1 MKQLSQIR
9 FSSSCSTQ
17 IVCGD
22 VRQGLS
28 ALLPRGRV
36 VAFVDAE
43 VEEHYGLSELV
54 PESIIIPG
62 GEENKNLELATL
74 MWRELVECRADRDT
88 FVLGI
93 GGGVV
98 CDLVGWVA
106 STFMRGVRFGLVP
119 TTLLA
124 QVDASI
130 GGKCGVNLEGYKNMV
145 GTFAPAEFVLCDAGL
160 LSSLPDR
167 EFRAGVA
174 EMIKAAIIGDVEL
187 LELFENHTFDEL
199 RGDATLLAK
208 MVERA
213 VAVKC
218 AIVSRDPYEK
228 GERRLLNLGHTW
240 AHAIESLTSDYTH
253 GEAVAVGLVSASKRA
268 CEEGLLGGEDAE
280 RICRVVAR
288 YGLPTKVDFSD
299 EELAE
304 AMAHDKKCAEGKVRF
319 VLPTGIGSCVVK

>member
-1 MKQLSQIR
+1 MKQLSQIH
-9 FSSSCSTQ
+9 FSSSSTTQ

-22 VRQGLS
+22 VHQGLS
-28 ALLPRGRV
+28 ALLPKGRV

-43 VEEHYGLSELV
+43 VEEHYGLSELI

-174 EMIKAAIIGDVEL
+174 EMIKAAIIGDARL
-187 LELFENHTFDEL
+187 FELFENHAFEEL
-199 RGDATLLAK
+199 REGATLLAE

-268 CEEGLLGGEDAE
+268 CAEGLLGGEDAE
-280 RICRVVAR
+280 RICRVVER

-304 AMAHDKKCAEGKVRF
+304 AMAHDKKCAEGEVRF
-319 VLPTGIGSCVVK
+319 VLPTSIGSCVVK